1 VVSALGSSVG
11 GTAAEVGLGRHG
23 AGSRRSM
30 SDIHEAPG
38 DDEISYPDARED
50 QAEYQALVEE
60 KDGDVDEAIEAQQ
73 EGEEPDEPR
82 RNASMP

>member
-1 VVSALGSSVG
+1 
-11 GTAAEVGLGRHG
+11 
-23 AGSRRSM
+23 M

-38 DDEISYPDARED
+38 DDEISYPDSREA
-50 QAEYQALVEE
+50 QADYQALVEE
-60 KDGDVDEAIEAQQ
+60 KDGDVDEALEAQR